1 MQVSLSGKLHLT
13 SPAIR
18 QDSSM
23 STIHKALQLSAD
35 TRNNCAV
42 KEGDPL
48 LSLETK
54 LLAAGVP
61 REVLEEAQAA
71 KGKNGA
77 GFFELLTRK
86 KALSEDRLLKILSE
100 HYGLP
105 YLPELPAESI
115 NIDFTQAVSIQ
126 YLKKFKMIPV
136 ETPRS
141 SAIAVND
148 PSNFQPIDDL
158 RRQLGRPEATVVL
171 APQEEIIAAI
181 NLAYDSSRASAK
193 DFFEEM
199 NEESA
204 DELIS
209 EINETAD
216 LLDETS
222 DAPIIKLVNLLVAGA
237 IKDRASDI
245 HVEPYSG
252 NLKIRYRIDGIL
264 YDILNLPRRIQSPLV
279 SRIKIMA
286 KLNIAE
292 KRLPQDGRIEI
303 KIADRLIDIRVSVIP
318 TAFGER
324 VVLRL
329 LDKTGKMLML
339 SDLGMH
345 DERIKLLNKLIKSPY
360 GIILVTGPTGSGKTT
375 TLYAAL
381 STINRP
387 EINIITIEDP
397 IEYQMEGVGQIQV
410 NPKIDLTFAAGLR
423 SIVRQDPD
431 VILIGEIRDRETA
444 EIAIQSSLTG
454 HLVFSTL
461 HTNDAASAITRL
473 IDMGIEPFL
482 ATSSII
488 AIIAQRLVRVLC
500 PHCKEVYQPDDES
513 LFNLGLDES
522 VLECNTF
529 YRKKGCNLCMQTGF
543 RGRTAIFEIL
553 VVDDDIKRLVLRTSD
568 ANQLNELALKQGMIT
583 LQKDGILKVMRGIT
597 TVEEVLRVTR
607 SLNRKEDVAVET

>member
-1 MQVSLSGKLHLT
+1 MSKIHTALKESAVIAHSSATPGDTALSSLDKKL
-13 SPAIR
+13 I
-18 QDSSM
+18 
-23 STIHKALQLSAD
+23 
-35 TRNNCAV
+35 
-42 KEGDPL
+42 
-48 LSLETK
+48 
-54 LLAAGVP
+54 AAGVAP
-61 REVLEEAQAA
+61 DTVAEAHNL
-71 KGKNGA
+71 KENNGS
-77 GFFELLTRK
+77 GFFDSLIRK
-86 KALSEDRLLKILSE
+86 KAIGEIHLLKILAQ
-100 HYGLP
+100 HFGLS
-105 YLPELPAESI
+105 LRPELPMESI
-115 NIDFTQAVSIQ
+115 NIDFTQNVSIQ
-126 YLKKFKMIPV
+126 YLKKHKIVPLI
-136 ETPRS
+136 TS
-141 SAIAVND
+141 GDAAIAIND
-148 PSNFQPIDDL
+148 PTNFQPVDDL
-158 RRQLGRPEATVVL
+158 RQLLKSPELPVVL
-171 APQEEIIAAI
+171 SSQDAIMAAI
-181 NLAYDSSRASAK
+181 NMAYDMSRASAK
-193 DFFEEM
+193 DYFEEM
-199 NEESA
+199 NDAST
-204 DELIS
+204 DDLIS
-209 EINETAD
+209 RIDETAD

-303 KIADRLIDIRVSVIP
+303 KIADRLVDIRVSVIP

-329 LDKTGKMLML
+329 LDKTANVLML
-339 SDLGMH
+339 SDLGMQ
-345 DERIKLLNKLIKSPY
+345 DQRIKMLNRLIKSPY

-397 IEYQMEGVGQIQV
+397 IEYQMDGVGQIQV

-461 HTNDAASAITRL
+461 HTNDAASAVTRL

-488 AIIAQRLVRVLC
+488 AIIAQRLVRLLC
-500 PHCKEVYQPDDES
+500 PHCKEVYVPDEET
-513 LFNLGLDES
+513 LNNLGLDKS
-522 VLECNTF
+522 VLQNNTF

-543 RGRTAIFEIL
+543 RGRTAIFEIMI
-553 VVDDDIKRLVLRTSD
+553 VDDEIKRLVLKTSD
-568 ANQLNELALKQGMIT
+568 ANQINELALKQGMIT
-583 LQKDGILKVMRGIT
+583 LQKDGIDKVLSGIT
-597 TVEEVLRVTR
+597 TTEEVLRVTR
-607 SLNRKEDVAVET
+607 SLNRKDDIVLEV

>member
-1 MQVSLSGKLHLT
+1 
-13 SPAIR
+13 
-18 QDSSM
+18 M
-23 STIHKALQLSAD
+23 STIHTALNVSAGID
-35 TRNNCAV
+35 KNAAV
-42 KEGDPL
+42 SGGGEVS
-48 LSLETK
+48 SLDEK
-54 LLAAGVP
+54 LFAAGVSP
-61 REVLEEAQAA
+61 ETLTEAYST
-71 KGKNGA
+71 KGKGGA

-86 KALSEDRLLKILSE
+86 KAIDEIPLLRILSE
-100 HYGLP
+100 HFSIP
-105 YLPELPAESI
+105 FWRELPMESI
-115 NIDFTQAVSIQ
+115 NIDFTQSVPIH
-126 YLKKFKMIPV
+126 YLKKHKMVPIITAESQV
-136 ETPRS
+136 
-141 SAIAVND
+141 IAVND
-148 PSNFQPIDDL
+148 PANFQPADDL
-158 RRQLGRPEATVVL
+158 RLLLQTQNLPMVL
-171 APQEEIIAAI
+171 ATQDTITAAI
-181 NLAYDSSRASAK
+181 NLAYDMSRSSAK
-193 DFFEEM
+193 DYFEEM
-199 NEESA
+199 SEATA
-204 DELIS
+204 DDLIS
-209 EINETAD
+209 EISETAD

-222 DAPIIKLVNLLVAGA
+222 DAPIIKLVNLLVSGA

-264 YDILNLPRRIQSPLV
+264 YDILSLPRRIQSPLT
-279 SRIKIMA
+279 SRLKIMA

-292 KRLPQDGRIEI
+292 KRLPQDGRIEL
-303 KIADRLIDIRVSVIP
+303 KIADRLVDVRVSVIP

-329 LDKTGKMLML
+329 LDKSGNILLL

-345 DERIKLLNKLIKSPY
+345 DDRIKLLNRLIKSPY

-397 IEYQMEGVGQIQV
+397 IEYQMDGVGQIQV

-461 HTNDAASAITRL
+461 HTNDAASAVTRL

-482 ATSSII
+482 VTSSIV

-500 PHCKEVYQPDDES
+500 LHCKEVYTPDEET
-513 LFNLGLDES
+513 LVNLGLNLS
-522 VLECNTF
+522 VLADNTF

-543 RGRTAIFEIL
+543 RGRSAIFEIM
-553 VVDDDIKRLVLRTSD
+553 VVDDNIRRLVLKTSD
-568 ANQLNELALKQGMIT
+568 ANQINELAVKQGMIT
-583 LQKDGILKVMRGIT
+583 LQQDGIQKVMAGIT
-597 TVEEVLRVTR
+597 TTEEVLRVTR
-607 SLNRKEDVAVET
+607 SLNRKDDIVQET

>member
-1 MQVSLSGKLHLT
+1 MSKIHTALKESAVSARGTAVPDKPSLSSLPASLNDKLIT
-13 SPAIR
+13 
-18 QDSSM
+18 
-23 STIHKALQLSAD
+23 
-35 TRNNCAV
+35 
-42 KEGDPL
+42 
-48 LSLETK
+48 
-54 LLAAGVP
+54 AGVP
-61 REVLEEAQAA
+61 PEIMAEANSL
-71 KGKNGA
+71 KGHNG
-77 GFFELLTRK
+77 GFFDHLIRK
-86 KALSEDRLLKILSE
+86 KAIGETHLLKIISQ
-100 HYGLP
+100 HFGLP
-105 YLPELPAESI
+105 FRPQLPMESI
-115 NIDFTQAVSIQ
+115 SIDFTQNVSIQ
-126 YLKKFKMIPV
+126 YLKKHKIIPLV
-136 ETPRS
+136 TPQES
-141 SAIAVND
+141 VIAVND
-148 PSNFQPIDDL
+148 PTNFQPVDDL
-158 RRQLGRPEATVVL
+158 RQLLQRPDLPVVL
-171 APQEEIIAAI
+171 SPQDAIMTAI
-181 NLAYDSSRASAK
+181 NMAYDMSRASAK
-193 DFFEEM
+193 DYFEEM
-199 NEESA
+199 NESST
-204 DELIS
+204 DDLIS
-209 EINETAD
+209 KIDETAD

-222 DAPIIKLVNLLVAGA
+222 DAPIIKLVNLLLSGA

-252 NLKIRYRIDGIL
+252 TLKIRYRIDGIL
-264 YDILNLPRRIQSPLV
+264 YDILSLPHRIQSPLI

-303 KIADRLIDIRVSVIP
+303 KIADRMVDIRVSIIP

-329 LDKTGKMLML
+329 LDKSANILLL

-397 IEYQMEGVGQIQV
+397 IEYQMDGVGQIQV

-461 HTNDAASAITRL
+461 HTNDAASAVTRL

-482 ATSSII
+482 VTSSIV

-500 PHCKEVYQPDDES
+500 PHCKEKYTPDDES
-513 LFNLGLDES
+513 LANLGLNKT
-522 VLECNTF
+522 VLQNNTF

-543 RGRTAIFEIL
+543 RGRSAIFEIL
-553 VVDDDIKRLVLRTSD
+553 TVDDEIKKLVLKTSD
-568 ANQLNELALKQGMIT
+568 ANQINELAVKQGMIT
-583 LQKDGILKVMRGIT
+583 LQKDGIEKMLSGIT
-597 TVEEVLRVTR
+597 TIEEVLRVTR
-607 SLNRKEDVAVET
+607 SLQRMDDIVVEV

>member
-1 MQVSLSGKLHLT
+1 MSRIHTALKASSQKDNY
-13 SPAIR
+13 SPAP
-18 QDSSM
+18 QKEQM
-23 STIHKALQLSAD
+23 SALD
-35 TRNNCAV
+35 
-42 KEGDPL
+42 E
-48 LSLETK
+48 K
-54 LLAAGVP
+54 LISAGVS
-61 REVLEEAQAA
+61 REILAEAH
-71 KGKNGA
+71 GDRERNSGS
-77 GFFELLTRK
+77 FFDHLVRK
-86 KALSEDRLLKILSE
+86 KAIGEIHLLKILAE
-100 HYGLP
+100 HFGLS
-105 YLPELPAESI
+105 LRPELPVESI
-115 NIDFTQAVSIQ
+115 NIDFTQNVSIQ
-126 YLKKFKMIPV
+126 YLKKHRIIPLI
-136 ETPRS
+136 TSQDP
-141 SAIAVND
+141 AIAVND
-148 PSNFQPIDDL
+148 PSNFHPVDHLRQILKNPDL
-158 RRQLGRPEATVVL
+158 PVVL
-171 APQEEIIAAI
+171 APQDAIMAAI
-181 NLAYDSSRASAK
+181 NMAYDMSRASAK
-193 DFFEEM
+193 DYFEEM
-199 NEESA
+199 NESST
-204 DELIS
+204 DDLIS
-209 EINETAD
+209 KIDETAD
-216 LLDETS
+216 LLDENS
-222 DAPIIKLVNLLVAGA
+222 DAPIIKLVNLLVSGA

-252 NLKIRYRIDGIL
+252 SLKIRYRIDGIL
-264 YDILNLPRRIQSPLV
+264 YDTLSLPRRIQSPLV

-303 KIADRLIDIRVSVIP
+303 KIADRLVDIRVSVIP

-329 LDKTGKMLML
+329 LDKTANILML
-339 SDLGMH
+339 ADLGMH

-381 STINRP
+381 STINHP

-397 IEYQMEGVGQIQV
+397 IEYQMDGVGQIQV

-500 PHCKEVYQPDDES
+500 PHCKEIYVPDEETLD
-513 LFNLGLDES
+513 NLGLNRS
-522 VLECNTF
+522 VLQNNIF

-553 VVDDDIKRLVLRTSD
+553 IVDEEIKRLVLKTSD
-568 ANQLNELALKQGMIT
+568 ANQINELALKQGMIT
-583 LQKDGILKVMRGIT
+583 LQKDGIDKVLHGMT
-597 TVEEVLRVTR
+597 TTEEVLRVTR
-607 SLNRKEDVAVET
+607 SLNRKDDIVLEI

>member
-1 MQVSLSGKLHLT
+1 MARGDKAAIKSVFSSLDEKLIAAGIAPDVIT
-13 SPAIR
+13 
-18 QDSSM
+18 
-23 STIHKALQLSAD
+23 D
-35 TRNNCAV
+35 TRDAKANNGGGFFNRLIKRKV
-42 KEGDPL
+42 IGEVQL
-48 LSLETK
+48 LN
-54 LLAAGVP
+54 LLA
-61 REVLEEAQAA
+61 
-71 KGKNGA
+71 
-77 GFFELLTRK
+77 
-86 KALSEDRLLKILSE
+86 E
-100 HYGLP
+100 HFGLP
-105 YLPELPAESI
+105 FWPALPVESI
-115 NIDFTQAVSIQ
+115 DIDFTQNVSIQ
-126 YLKKFKMIPV
+126 YLKKHKIVPIITPENPV
-136 ETPRS
+136 I
-141 SAIAVND
+141 AIND
-148 PSNFQPIDDL
+148 PADFQPVDDL
-158 RRQLGRPEATVVL
+158 KQILKNPDLPVVL
-171 APQEEIIAAI
+171 SSQDAIIAAI
-181 NLAYDSSRASAK
+181 NMAYDMSRSSAK
-193 DFFEEM
+193 DYFEEM
-199 NEESA
+199 DQSST
-204 DELIS
+204 DDLIS
-209 EINETAD
+209 KIDETSD
-216 LLDETS
+216 LLDEDS
-222 DAPIIKLVNLLVAGA
+222 DAPIIKLVNLLLSGA

-252 NLKIRYRIDGIL
+252 NLKVRYRIDGIL
-264 YDILNLPRRIQSPLV
+264 YDILSLPRRIQSPLI

-303 KIADRLIDIRVSVIP
+303 KIADRLVDIRVSVIP

-329 LDKTGKMLML
+329 LDKTSNILKL

-397 IEYQMEGVGQIQV
+397 IEYQMDGVGQIQV

-461 HTNDAASAITRL
+461 HTNDAASAVTRL
-473 IDMGIEPFL
+473 IDMSIEPFL
-482 ATSSII
+482 VTSSIV

-500 PHCKEVYQPDDES
+500 PHCKEVYVPDEES
-513 LFNLGLDES
+513 LANLGLDKS
-522 VLECNTF
+522 VLKNNTF

-543 RGRTAIFEIL
+543 RGRSAIFEIL
-553 VVDDDIKRLVLRTSD
+553 TVDDEIKKLVLKTSD
-568 ANQLNELALKQGMIT
+568 ANQINDLAIKQGMIT
-583 LQKDGILKVMRGIT
+583 LQKDGIEKVLSGIT
-597 TVEEVLRVTR
+597 TTEEVLRVTR
-607 SLNRKEDVAVET
+607 SLNRTDDIVIEV

>member
-1 MQVSLSGKLHLT
+1 
-13 SPAIR
+13 
-18 QDSSM
+18 M
-23 STIHKALQLSAD
+23 STIYTALQSSARAD
-35 TRNNCAV
+35 HDSSV
-42 KEGDPL
+42 QPDKPS
-48 LSLETK
+48 LSLETRL
-54 LLAAGVP
+54 LLAGVSQ
-61 REVLEEAQAA
+61 EILNEAQSV
-71 KGKNGA
+71 KGKNA
-77 GFFELLTRK
+77 SGFFDLLIRK
-86 KALSEDRLLKILSE
+86 KAITEEELLKMLSE
-100 HYGLP
+100 HFAIPYWPDLP
-105 YLPELPAESI
+105 TESI
-115 NIDFTQAVSIQ
+115 NIDFTQRVSIS

-136 ETPRS
+136 ETPQTS
-141 SAIAVND
+141 VIAVND
-148 PSNFQPIDDL
+148 PTSFQPIDDL
-158 RRQLGRPEATVVL
+158 RRLLQTPEAKVVL
-171 APQEEIIAAI
+171 APQDVIMTAI
-181 NLAYDSSRASAK
+181 NLAYDMSRSSAK

-199 NEESA
+199 NEEST
-204 DELIS
+204 DDLIS

-329 LDKTGKMLML
+329 LDKSGKMLML

-387 EINIITIEDP
+387 AINIITIEDP

-461 HTNDAASAITRL
+461 HTNDAASAVTRL

-482 ATSSII
+482 VTSSII

-500 PHCKEVYQPDDES
+500 PHCKETYIPDDES
-513 LFNLGLDES
+513 LSNLGLDKS
-522 VLECNTF
+522 VLQKNTF

-543 RGRTAIFEIL
+543 RGRTAIFEIM
-553 VVDDDIKRLVLRTSD
+553 VVDDDIKRLVLKTSD
-568 ANQLNELALKQGMIT
+568 ANQINELALKQGMIT
-583 LQKDGILKVMRGIT
+583 LQQNGIYKVMEGIT

-607 SLNRKEDVAVET
+607 ALNRKEDIVVET

>member
-1 MQVSLSGKLHLT
+1 
-13 SPAIR
+13 
-18 QDSSM
+18 M
-23 STIHKALQLSAD
+23 STIPTALNASAGIDKNVAFLEGQKAS
-35 TRNNCAV
+35 
-42 KEGDPL
+42 
-48 LSLETK
+48 SLDEK

-61 REVLEEAQAA
+61 PETLTEAYNA
-71 KGKNGA
+71 KGKGGV

-86 KALSEDRLLKILSE
+86 KAIDEIRLLRLLSE
-100 HYGLP
+100 HFSIP
-105 YLPELPAESI
+105 FWRELPMESI
-115 NIDFTQAVSIQ
+115 NIDFTQNVPIH
-126 YLKKFKMIPV
+126 YLKKHKMVPIITAESQV
-136 ETPRS
+136 I
-141 SAIAVND
+141 AIND
-148 PSNFQPIDDL
+148 PLNFQPADDL
-158 RRQLGRPEATVVL
+158 RLLLQTQNLPIVL
-171 APQEEIIAAI
+171 ASLDAITAAI
-181 NLAYDSSRASAK
+181 NLAYDMSRASAK
-193 DFFEEM
+193 DYFEEM
-199 NEESA
+199 SEATA
-204 DELIS
+204 DDLIS
-209 EINETAD
+209 EISETAD

-222 DAPIIKLVNLLVAGA
+222 DAPIIKLVNLLVSEA

-245 HVEPYSG
+245 HVEPYSSS
-252 NLKIRYRIDGIL
+252 LKIRYRIDGIL
-264 YDILNLPRRIQSPLV
+264 YDILSLPRRIQSPLT
-279 SRIKIMA
+279 SRLKIMA

-292 KRLPQDGRIEI
+292 KRLPQDGRIEL
-303 KIADRLIDIRVSVIP
+303 KIADRLVDVRVSVLP

-329 LDKTGKMLML
+329 LDKSSSILLL

-345 DERIKLLNKLIKSPY
+345 DERIKLLEKLIKSPY

-397 IEYQMEGVGQIQV
+397 IEYQIDGVGQIQV

-461 HTNDAASAITRL
+461 HTNDAASSITRL

-482 ATSSII
+482 VTSSIV

-500 PHCKEVYQPDDES
+500 PHCKEVYTPDEET
-513 LFNLGLDES
+513 LVNLDLNQS
-522 VLECNTF
+522 VLRDNTF

-543 RGRTAIFEIL
+543 HGRSAIFEIM
-553 VVDDDIKRLVLRTSD
+553 VVDDNIKRLVLKTSD
-568 ANQLNELALKQGMIT
+568 ATQINELAIKQGMIT
-583 LQKDGILKVMRGIT
+583 LRQDGIQKVMAGVT
-597 TVEEVLRVTR
+597 TTEEVLRVTR
-607 SLNRKEDVAVET
+607 SLNRKDDIVQET

>member
-1 MQVSLSGKLHLT
+1 MFPPPRIQPSSLWNIL
-13 SPAIR
+13 
-18 QDSSM
+18 
-23 STIHKALQLSAD
+23 LSAGIS
-35 TRNNCAV
+35 R
-42 KEGDPL
+42 E
-48 LSLETK
+48 
-54 LLAAGVP
+54 LLA
-61 REVLEEAQAA
+61 EAQAA
-71 KGKNGA
+71 KGKGGG
-77 GFFELLTRK
+77 GFFELLLKK
-86 KALSEDRLLKILSE
+86 KAIREEDLLKILSE
-100 HYGLP
+100 HFGLP
-105 YLPELPAESI
+105 YLPDLPTESI
-115 NIDFTQAVSIQ
+115 NIDFTQVVSIA

-136 ETPRS
+136 ETS
-141 SAIAVND
+141 QLSAIAVSD
-148 PSNFQPIDDL
+148 PPNFQPIDDL
-158 RRQLGRPEATVVL
+158 RSLLHRPEAAVVL
-171 APQEEIIAAI
+171 APQEAIISAI
-181 NLAYDSSRASAK
+181 NLAYDMSRATAK

-204 DELIS
+204 DDLIS
-209 EINETAD
+209 EISETAD

-222 DAPIIKLVNLLVAGA
+222 EAPIIKLVNLLVAGA

-245 HVEPYSG
+245 HIEPYSG

-279 SRIKIMA
+279 SRVKIMA

-345 DERIKLLNKLIKSPY
+345 DERIKLLNRLIKSPY

-500 PHCKEVYQPDDES
+500 PHCKEIYLPDDES
-513 LFNLGLDES
+513 LFNLGVEKL
-522 VLECNTF
+522 VLQNNTF
-529 YRKKGCNLCMQTGF
+529 YRKKGCNLCMHTGF

-553 VVDDDIKRLVLRTSD
+553 IVDDDIKKLVLKTSD

-583 LQKDGILKVMRGIT
+583 LQKDGIHKVMKGIT
-597 TVEEVLRVTR
+597 TIEEVLRVTR

>member
-1 MQVSLSGKLHLT
+1 
-13 SPAIR
+13 
-18 QDSSM
+18 M
-23 STIHKALQLSAD
+23 STILTALNASLGRDKKDAAPEEKKAL
-35 TRNNCAV
+35 
-42 KEGDPL
+42 
-48 LSLETK
+48 SLNEK
-54 LLAAGVP
+54 LLAMGVSPETLAEAEAGHK
-61 REVLEEAQAA
+61 R
-71 KGKNGA
+71 KGDA

-86 KALSEDRLLKILSE
+86 KAIDEIRLLLILSE
-100 HYGLP
+100 HFSIP
-105 YLPELPAESI
+105 FWPELPMESI
-115 NIDFTQAVSIQ
+115 NIDFTQSVPIH
-126 YLKKFKMIPV
+126 YLKKHKMVPIITADSQV
-136 ETPRS
+136 
-141 SAIAVND
+141 IAVND
-148 PSNFQPIDDL
+148 PVNYQPADDL
-158 RRQLGRPEATVVL
+158 RLLLQMQDMPVVL
-171 APQEEIIAAI
+171 ASQEAITAAI
-181 NLAYDSSRASAK
+181 NLAYDMSRSSAK
-193 DFFEEM
+193 DYFEEIS
-199 NEESA
+199 EATA

-209 EINETAD
+209 EISETAD

-222 DAPIIKLVNLLVAGA
+222 DAPIIKLVNLLVSGA

-264 YDILNLPRRIQSPLV
+264 YDILNLPRRIQSPLT
-279 SRIKIMA
+279 SRLKIMA

-292 KRLPQDGRIEI
+292 KRLPQDGRIEL
-303 KIADRLIDIRVSVIP
+303 KIADRLVDVRVSVIP

-324 VVLRL
+324 VVLRI
-329 LDKTGKMLML
+329 LDKSTNILML

-345 DERIKLLNKLIKSPY
+345 DERIKLLNRLIKSPY

-397 IEYQMEGVGQIQV
+397 IEYQMDGVGQIQV

-431 VILIGEIRDRETA
+431 VILVGEIRDRETA

-461 HTNDAASAITRL
+461 HTNDAASAVTRL

-482 ATSSII
+482 VTSSVV

-500 PHCKEVYQPDDES
+500 PHCKEVYTPDEEI
-513 LFNLGLDES
+513 LANLGLAIS
-522 VLECNTF
+522 VMENNVF

-553 VVDDDIKRLVLRTSD
+553 VVDDDIKRMVLKTSD
-568 ANQLNELALKQGMIT
+568 ANQINELAIKRGMTT
-583 LQKDGILKVMRGIT
+583 LQQDGIYKVLAGIT
-597 TVEEVLRVTR
+597 TAEEVLRVTR
-607 SLNRKEDVAVET
+607 SLARKEDIVQET

>member
-1 MQVSLSGKLHLT
+1 MSKIHTALKTSAVAARSSATPLDAALSTLDKKL
-13 SPAIR
+13 I
-18 QDSSM
+18 
-23 STIHKALQLSAD
+23 
-35 TRNNCAV
+35 
-42 KEGDPL
+42 
-48 LSLETK
+48 
-54 LLAAGVP
+54 AAGVAP
-61 REVLEEAQAA
+61 DTLAEAHNL
-71 KGKNGA
+71 KEHNGS
-77 GFFELLTRK
+77 GFFEGIIRK
-86 KALSEDRLLKILSE
+86 KAIGEIQLLKILSQ
-100 HYGLP
+100 HFGLS
-105 YLPELPAESI
+105 LRPELPMESI
-115 NIDFTQAVSIQ
+115 NIDFTQNVSIQ
-126 YLKKFKMIPV
+126 YLKKYKIVPLI
-136 ETPRS
+136 TS
-141 SAIAVND
+141 QDAAIAIND
-148 PSNFQPIDDL
+148 PTNFQPVDDL
-158 RRQLGRPEATVVL
+158 RQLLKSPELPVVL
-171 APQEEIIAAI
+171 SSQDAIMAAI
-181 NLAYDSSRASAK
+181 NMAYDMSRASAK
-193 DFFEEM
+193 DYFEEM
-199 NEESA
+199 NDAST
-204 DELIS
+204 DDLIS
-209 EINETAD
+209 KIDETAD

-303 KIADRLIDIRVSVIP
+303 KIADRLVDIRVSVIP

-329 LDKTGKMLML
+329 LDKTANVLML
-339 SDLGMH
+339 ADLGMQ
-345 DERIKLLNKLIKSPY
+345 DQRIKMLNRLIKSPY

-397 IEYQMEGVGQIQV
+397 IEYQMDGVGQIQV

-461 HTNDAASAITRL
+461 HTNDAASAVTRL

-482 ATSSII
+482 VTSSII
-488 AIIAQRLVRVLC
+488 AIIAQRLVRLLC
-500 PHCKEVYQPDDES
+500 PHCKEVYVPDEET
-513 LFNLGLDES
+513 LNNLGLDKS
-522 VLECNTF
+522 VLQNNIF

-543 RGRTAIFEIL
+543 RGRTAIFEIMI
-553 VVDDDIKRLVLRTSD
+553 VDDQIKRLILKTSD
-568 ANQLNELALKQGMIT
+568 ANQINELALKRGMIT
-583 LQKDGILKVMRGIT
+583 LQKDGIDKVLAGIT
-597 TVEEVLRVTR
+597 TTEEVLRVTR
-607 SLNRKEDVAVET
+607 SLNRKDDIVLEV

>member
-1 MQVSLSGKLHLT
+1 MSKIHTALKESAVSARGDSTSGK
-13 SPAIR
+13 SVF
-18 QDSSM
+18 S
-23 STIHKALQLSAD
+23 
-35 TRNNCAV
+35 
-42 KEGDPL
+42 
-48 LSLETK
+48 SLEKK
-54 LLAAGVP
+54 LISAGVAP
-61 REVLEEAQAA
+61 DILTETRSA
-71 KGKNGA
+71 KANDG
-77 GFFELLTRK
+77 GFFNQLIRK
-86 KALSEDRLLKILSE
+86 KAIPEITLLKILSE
-100 HYGLP
+100 HFGLD
-105 YLPELPAESI
+105 LWSELPMESI
-115 NIDFTQAVSIQ
+115 DIDFTQNVSIQ
-126 YLKKFKMIPV
+126 YLKKHKIVPLITNDNPV
-136 ETPRS
+136 
-141 SAIAVND
+141 IALND
-148 PSNFQPIDDL
+148 PSNFQPVDDL
-158 RRQLGRPEATVVL
+158 RQILKNPDLPVVL
-171 APQEEIIAAI
+171 SPQDAIMAAI
-181 NLAYDSSRASAK
+181 NMAYDMSRSSAK
-193 DFFEEM
+193 DYFEEM
-199 NEESA
+199 SQSST
-204 DELIS
+204 DDLIS
-209 EINETAD
+209 KIDETAD

-222 DAPIIKLVNLLVAGA
+222 DAPIIKLVNLLLSGA

-264 YDILNLPRRIQSPLV
+264 YDILSLPRRIQSPLI

-303 KIADRLIDIRVSVIP
+303 KIADRLVDIRVSVIP

-329 LDKTGKMLML
+329 LDKSTNILML
-339 SDLGMH
+339 ADLGMH

-381 STINRP
+381 STINHP

-397 IEYQMEGVGQIQV
+397 IEYQMDGIGQIQV

-461 HTNDAASAITRL
+461 HTNDASSAVTRL

-482 ATSSII
+482 VTSSIV

-500 PHCKEVYQPDDES
+500 PHCKEVYVPDEES
-513 LFNLGLDES
+513 LINLGMDRS
-522 VLECNTF
+522 VLQNNTF

-543 RGRTAIFEIL
+543 RGRTGIFEIL
-553 VVDDDIKRLVLRTSD
+553 IVDDEIKKLVLKTSD
-568 ANQLNELALKQGMIT
+568 ANQINELALQQGMIN
-583 LQKDGILKVMRGIT
+583 LQKDGIYKVLAGIT
-597 TVEEVLRVTR
+597 TTEEVLRVTR
-607 SLNRKEDVAVET
+607 SLNRKDDIVLEF

>member
-1 MQVSLSGKLHLT
+1 MSKIHTALKESAVIASSSATPRDMALSSLDKKL
-13 SPAIR
+13 I
-18 QDSSM
+18 
-23 STIHKALQLSAD
+23 
-35 TRNNCAV
+35 
-42 KEGDPL
+42 
-48 LSLETK
+48 
-54 LLAAGVP
+54 AAGVASDT
-61 REVLEEAQAA
+61 LAEAHNL
-71 KGKNGA
+71 KEHNGS
-77 GFFELLTRK
+77 GFFEGLIRK
-86 KALSEDRLLKILSE
+86 KAIGEIQLLKILAQ
-100 HYGLP
+100 HFGLS
-105 YLPELPAESI
+105 LRPELPMESI
-115 NIDFTQAVSIQ
+115 NIDFTQNVSIQ
-126 YLKKFKMIPV
+126 YLKKHKIVPLI
-136 ETPRS
+136 TPNDA
-141 SAIAVND
+141 AIAIND
-148 PSNFQPIDDL
+148 PANFQPVDDL
-158 RRQLGRPEATVVL
+158 RQILKSPEMPVVL
-171 APQEEIIAAI
+171 STQDAIMAAI
-181 NLAYDSSRASAK
+181 NMAYDMSRASAK
-193 DFFEEM
+193 DYFEEM
-199 NEESA
+199 NEDST
-204 DELIS
+204 DDLIS
-209 EINETAD
+209 KIDETAD

-252 NLKIRYRIDGIL
+252 SLKIRYRIDGIL

-303 KIADRLIDIRVSVIP
+303 KIADRLVDIRVSVIP

-329 LDKTGKMLML
+329 LDKTANVLML
-339 SDLGMH
+339 SDLGMQ
-345 DERIKLLNKLIKSPY
+345 DQRVKTLNRLIKSPY

-397 IEYQMEGVGQIQV
+397 IEYQMDGVGQIQV

-461 HTNDAASAITRL
+461 HTNDAASAVTRL

-482 ATSSII
+482 VTSSVI
-488 AIIAQRLVRVLC
+488 AIIAQRLVRMLC
-500 PHCKEVYQPDDES
+500 PHCKEIYVPDEETLD
-513 LFNLGLDES
+513 NLGLDQS
-522 VLECNTF
+522 VLCDNIF

-543 RGRTAIFEIL
+543 RGRTAIFEIMI
-553 VVDDDIKRLVLRTSD
+553 VDDEIKRLILKTSD
-568 ANQLNELALKQGMIT
+568 ANQINELALKRGMIT
-583 LQKDGILKVMRGIT
+583 LQKDGIDKVLAGLT
-597 TVEEVLRVTR
+597 TTEEVLRVTR
-607 SLNRKEDVAVET
+607 SLNRKDDIVIEV

>member
-1 MQVSLSGKLHLT
+1 MSKIHTALKASAGNAHSASTPQEVAFSSLDKKLI
-13 SPAIR
+13 S
-18 QDSSM
+18 
-23 STIHKALQLSAD
+23 
-35 TRNNCAV
+35 
-42 KEGDPL
+42 
-48 LSLETK
+48 
-54 LLAAGVP
+54 AGVAP
-61 REVLEEAQAA
+61 DALAEAHSL
-71 KGKNGA
+71 KGNNGT
-77 GFFELLTRK
+77 GFFDQLIRK
-86 KALSEDRLLKILSE
+86 KAIDEIKLLKMLAEHFGLSFW
-100 HYGLP
+100 
-105 YLPELPAESI
+105 PELPMESI
-115 NIDFTQAVSIQ
+115 NIDFTQNVSIQ
-126 YLKKFKMIPV
+126 YLKKHKIVPLITSQNSV
-136 ETPRS
+136 
-141 SAIAVND
+141 IAVND
-148 PSNFQPIDDL
+148 PTNFQPVDDL
-158 RRQLGRPEATVVL
+158 RQLLKIPDLPVVL
-171 APQEEIIAAI
+171 SSQEAIIAAI
-181 NLAYDSSRASAK
+181 NMAYDMSRSSAK
-193 DFFEEM
+193 DYFEEL
-199 NEESA
+199 NEAST
-204 DELIS
+204 DDLIS
-209 EINETAD
+209 EISETAD

-264 YDILNLPRRIQSPLV
+264 YDILSLPRRIQSPLV

-303 KIADRLIDIRVSVIP
+303 KIADRLVDIRVSVIP

-329 LDKTGKMLML
+329 LDKSANILML

-345 DERIKLLNKLIKSPY
+345 DERIKLLNRLIKSPY

-381 STINRP
+381 STINQP

-397 IEYQMEGVGQIQV
+397 IEYQMDGVGQIQV

-461 HTNDAASAITRL
+461 HTNDAASAVTRL

-482 ATSSII
+482 VTSSVI

-500 PHCKEVYQPDDES
+500 PHCKEIYKPDKET
-513 LFNLGLDES
+513 LANLGLALS
-522 VLECNTF
+522 VLKKNSF
-529 YRKKGCNLCMQTGF
+529 YRKKGCNLCMHTGY
-543 RGRTAIFEIL
+543 RGRTAIFEIMI
-553 VVDDDIKRLVLRTSD
+553 VDDEIKRLVLKTSD
-568 ANQLNELALKQGMIT
+568 ANQINELALKQGMIT
-583 LQKDGILKVMRGIT
+583 LQKDGIDKALKGIT
-597 TVEEVLRVTR
+597 TTEEVLRVTR
-607 SLNRKEDVAVET
+607 SLNRKEDIVQET